1 MALQGRHNG
10 APQRFGHAA
19 PHWGSALRLVAAV
32 LVLLATTAPPAQA
45 ASRLASFLAN
55 TSLTE
60 VFPGAE
66 RAGPVEGTPPAAPVF
81 RGGELAGYVL
91 LNSDVVSSVGYSGKP
106 IDVLVGIDLDGR
118 ITGAKLV
125 KHSEPIVLIGIPESR
140 VTDFIAAYVGKNV
153 IGLAGRPTSGPREVD
168 IVSGAT
174 VTVLVIEDSMLRA
187 ALKVARARGLG
198 GLTPKAEAR
207 PRERVSVDM
216 TKTAAVD
223 WPTLVGDGSVRRL
236 ALTVGEVTEAFQAAG
251 HAKAAGRPESKKP
264 ADVFIDLYA
273 AVATIP
279 SIGRSL
285 LGQAEYDLLTARLKP
300 GEQAIVIAGNGK
312 YSFKGSGY
320 VRGGIFDRISLVQGD
335 NAIRFRDKQHKRL
348 GDLMAAKAP
357 RFREIALFVI
367 PADVGFDPAQPWRLE
382 LLAQR
387 AVSALKKAFVSFD
400 LAYMPPEK
408 YLVREPVPAPTQ
420 PQAAAPPAA
429 PAQFDE
435 DGGAPL
441 WLRIWRERLVD
452 VGILVTAIAIL
463 TGVFFFQNLIVVRR
477 ELTEWLRLGFLLF
490 TLFWIGWYANA
501 QLSVVNVLTFS
512 NALITDF
519 RWEYFL
525 MDPLV
530 FILWV
535 SVAASM
541 LYWGRGAYCGWL
553 CPFGALQEVLN
564 KVATV
569 LRVPQLHVPW
579 GLHER
584 LWPIKYMLFLGL
596 FGLSFYSLAL
606 AEQASEVEP
615 FKTSIILGFSREWP
629 FVAYAVLLLGIG
641 LFIER
646 FFCRYLCPLGAA
658 LAIPGRL
665 RMFEW
670 LRRHKQCG
678 SPCQICAHECMVQA
692 IHPDGHINPNE
703 CLYCL
708 HCQQVYWDDHVC
720 PAMIQR
726 RLKRERRR
734 ALQSKPLAEVGRSR
748 EKVLA
753 DR

>member
-198 GLTPKAEAR
+198 GLTPTAEAR

-251 HAKAAGRPESKKP
+251 HAKAAGRPESKNP